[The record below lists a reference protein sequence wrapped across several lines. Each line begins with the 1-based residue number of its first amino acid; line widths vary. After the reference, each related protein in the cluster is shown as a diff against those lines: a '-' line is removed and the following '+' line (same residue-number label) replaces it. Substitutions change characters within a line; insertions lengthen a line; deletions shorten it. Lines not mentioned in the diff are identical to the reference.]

1 MSVRI
6 DRTFFRRDPVALAK
20 SLLGQRLVRI
30 LPDGTRLSG
39 VIVETE
45 AYLGIMDLAAHTAR
59 GRRTAR
65 NASMWLEG
73 GHAYVYFTYGMHHCM
88 NIVSQ
93 TAGEPTAVLIRALE
107 PVEGIEVMHNHRGPA
122 ARSLRDLCSGPA
134 KVCQAMAIDRTLDG
148 VDLCNSEVMF
158 VERIRA
164 RTLKAQAIGI
174 GPRIGVAYAGEW
186 AARPLRFWISGN
198 EHVSR

>member
-6 DRTFFRRDPVALAK
+6 DRTFFRRDPVTLAK

-30 LPDGTRLSG
+30 LSDGVRLSG
-39 VIVETE
+39 MIVETE
-45 AYLGIMDLAAHTAR
+45 AYLGVMDLAAHTAR

-65 NASMWLEG
+65 NASMWLDG

-107 PVEGIEVMHNHRGPA
+107 PVEGVDVMHKHRGPA
-122 ARSLRDLCSGPA
+122 ARRLRDLCSGPA
-134 KVCQAMAIDRTLDG
+134 KVCQAMAVDRGLDG
-148 VDLCNSEVMF
+148 VDLCSGDSLF
-158 VERIRA
+158 VERIRSRPLQA
-164 RTLKAQAIGI
+164 GAIGV
-174 GPRIGVAYAGEW
+174 GPRIGVAYAGQW
-186 AARPLRFWISGN
+186 AARPLRFWVKGN